1 MKIKLL
7 PISILLILV
16 SCDKLDELTNPKDCA
31 GVEGGSAELDN
42 CGICLDG
49 SQNDEYTCTKACDGN
64 YYTNVGNPPA
74 EDNCG
79 VCAGDNSS
87 CFEALDFFEEKVV
100 GKWSRYHGY
109 DGSTWY
115 LILKSDRTGCYW
127 EKPSSGGRTD
137 EKDYAYWELQ
147 KTVNSSSSDED
158 DYKVMYGS
166 SATSTLHSWGNFKYT
181 LDVIRKGGYS
191 NLTMYP
197 SSTSYNCD

>member
-79 VCAGDNSS
+79 VCAGDNST
-87 CFEALDFFEEKVV
+87 CFKELDFSEEEVL
-100 GKWSRYHGY
+100 GKWYRYHGY
-109 DGSTWY
+109 DDSGRY
-115 LILKSDRTGCYW
+115 LILKSDRTGCEW
-127 EKPSSGGRTD
+127 EKPSSGGR
-137 EKDYAYWELQ
+137 KDYESYVYWELQ
-147 KTVNSSSSDED
+147 KKVNVGGINHDYYIKIKYSQTSSL
-158 DYKVMYGS
+158 YG
-166 SATSTLHSWGNFKYT
+166 NDIFKYT
-181 LDVIRKGGYS
+181 IDEIWRGGHEILDMHR
-191 NLTMYP
+191 

>member
-31 GVEGGSAELDN
+31 DVEGGSAELDN

-79 VCAGDNSS
+79 VCAGDNST
-87 CFEALDFFEEKVV
+87 CFKALDFFEEEVL
-100 GKWSRYHGY
+100 GKWYRYHGY
-109 DGSTWY
+109 DDSGQY
-115 LILKSDRTGCYW
+115 LILKSDRTGCEW
-127 EKPSSGGRTD
+127 EKPSSGGK
-137 EKDYAYWELQ
+137 KDYKSYVYWELQ
-147 KTVNSSSSDED
+147 ETGTDS
-158 DYKVMYGS
+158 YKIMYGS
-166 SATSTLHSWGNFKYT
+166 SATSSLYGNDIYRYT
-181 LDVIRKGGYS
+181 LDEIRVGGYE
-191 NLTMYP
+191 NLDMHR
-197 SSTSYNCD
+197 SSYSYNCD

>member
-79 VCAGDNSS
+79 VCAGDNST
-87 CFEALDFFEEKVV
+87 CFKELDFFEEEVL
-100 GKWSRYHGY
+100 GKWYRYHGY
-109 DGSTWY
+109 DDSGRY
-115 LILKSDRTGCYW
+115 LILNSDRTGCKW
-127 EKPSSGGRTD
+127 EKPSSGGK
-137 EKDYAYWELQ
+137 KDYKSYVYWELQ
-147 KTVNSSSSDED
+147 QTGTDS
-158 DYKVMYGS
+158 YKIMYGS
-166 SATSTLHSWGNFKYT
+166 SATSSLYGTDIYRYT
-181 LDVIRKGGYS
+181 LDEIRVGGYE
-191 NLTMYP
+191 NLDMHR
-197 SSTSYNCD
+197 SSTSYTCD